1 MAELALTEF
10 SNKSRRI
17 HPQVFALWVSF
28 ASITMMFAAFT
39 SAFMVKRAAGNWLEF
54 AIPNA
59 FYISTGIILLSSV
72 ILHLSY
78 ISFKQHK
85 EGLYKSLLILA
96 LLLGCLFIILQYR
109 GWILLFESGIDLK
122 GNVSGSFFYLIS
134 GVHAAHVLGGIAAI
148 IVAMIHAF
156 TLPFKPTEKRRIR
169 FSLVLQY
176 WHFVDLLWIYLFMFL
191 LVS

>member
-1 MAELALTEF
+1 MAELALSNM

-17 HPQVFALWVSF
+17 HPQVFALWVAF
-28 ASITMMFAAFT
+28 ASITMMFGAFT

-54 AIPNA
+54 VIPNA
-59 FYISTGIILLSSV
+59 FYISTGVILLSSV
-72 ILHLSY
+72 VLHLSY
-78 ISFKQHK
+78 ICFKQHK
-85 EGLYKSLLILA
+85 EALYKSLLIFA

-109 GWILLFESGIDLK
+109 GWFMLFDSGVDLK

-148 IVAMIHAF
+148 IVALIHAF

-176 WHFVDLLWIYLFMFL
+176 WHFVDVLWIYLFVFL

>member
-59 FYISTGIILLSSV
+59 FYISTGII
-72 ILHLSY
+72 Y
-78 ISFKQHK
+78 
-85 EGLYKSLLILA
+85 
-96 LLLGCLFIILQYR
+96 
-109 GWILLFESGIDLK
+109 
-122 GNVSGSFFYLIS
+122 
-134 GVHAAHVLGGIAAI
+134 
-148 IVAMIHAF
+148 
-156 TLPFKPTEKRRIR
+156 
-169 FSLVLQY
+169 
-176 WHFVDLLWIYLFMFL
+176 
-191 LVS
+191 